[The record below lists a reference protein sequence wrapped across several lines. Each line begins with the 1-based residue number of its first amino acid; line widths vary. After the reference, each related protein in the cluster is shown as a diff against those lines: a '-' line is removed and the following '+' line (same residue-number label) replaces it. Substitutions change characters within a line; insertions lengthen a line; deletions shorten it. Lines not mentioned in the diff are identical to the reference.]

1 MITNLLQ
8 VKSYIVTANFI
19 IALCEHIRM
28 LRRILSI
35 SSSVPIRVMRQ
46 LERDTCHILLDFS
59 LTVKAA
65 TLIFISGC
73 GSAISSAKEGK
84 SGFICNLVKSK

>member
-1 MITNLLQ
+1 MEFSIKFDTL
-8 VKSYIVTANFI
+8 V
-19 IALCEHIRM
+19 
-28 LRRILSI
+28 RR
-35 SSSVPIRVMRQ
+35 VH
-46 LERDTCHILLDFS
+46 HILLHFS

-84 SGFICNLVKSK
+84 SGFIYNLVKSK

>member
-1 MITNLLQ
+1 
-8 VKSYIVTANFI
+8 
-19 IALCEHIRM
+19 M

-59 LTVKAA
+59 LAVKAA

-73 GSAISSAKEGK
+73 GSAILSAKVGK
-84 SGFICNLVKSK
+84 SGFISFLSRGNVHAFHEKS

>member
-1 MITNLLQ
+1 M
-8 VKSYIVTANFI
+8 TANFI
-19 IALCEHIRM
+19 NAFCEHIRM

-35 SSSVPIRVMRQ
+35 SSSVPIGVMRQ
-46 LERDTCHILLDFS
+46 LERDTCHILLDFL

-65 TLIFISGC
+65 TLIFISGY

-84 SGFICNLVKSK
+84 SGLIYNLEKSKSAF

>member
-1 MITNLLQ
+1 M
-8 VKSYIVTANFI
+8 TANFI
-19 IALCEHIRM
+19 IAFCEHISM
-28 LRRILSI
+28 LRRIQSI

-73 GSAISSAKEGK
+73 GSAISSAKEWK
-84 SGFICNLVKSK
+84 SGFIYNLVKSK